1 MRTLG
6 ISATV
11 ALPTVAL
18 LLMAPAHA
26 ERRATCKRICVQAI
40 DACATSRAFAKP
52 QRAKRQCRRQ
62 LLRACRRTGTAACVV
77 APGTST
83 TTTLV
88 PGGTTSTTARM
99 TTTSTSTTSTST
111 TLVTGDGLPHFRGDY
126 TFTGVRTAST
136 CPELAAYPAGEL
148 VLGLSI
154 LNGGFGTWLD
164 GLMNGTVDAEGER
177 KAPPWWMRSVHDCI
191 DFSELPSG
199 VTEWCAAARL
209 TVDGFPPATPS
220 APPPPAAV
228 VFTVEFYA
236 PPSQCTVTY
245 TGALRRDPPGG

>member
-1 MRTLG
+1 MTSQRALILWRVLPLFG
-6 ISATV
+6 IS
-11 ALPTVAL
+11 L
-18 LLMAPAHA
+18 LLPAVTHG
-26 ERRATCKRICVQAI
+26 ERRAVCKRACVQAI
-40 DACATSRAFAKP
+40 HDCAAARSPMKLKKAT
-52 QRAKRQCRRQ
+52 RQCRRQ
-62 LLRACRRTGTAACVV
+62 LIRACRDTGTVACET
-77 APGTST
+77 ATASST
-83 TTTLV
+83 TTTLT
-88 PGGTTSTTARM
+88 PGTTTSTSAPVTTTSTTSTTAPN
-99 TTTSTSTTSTST
+99 
-111 TLVTGDGLPHFRGDY
+111 DGLPHFRGDY
-126 TFTGVRTAST
+126 TFTGVRSAST
-136 CPELAAYPAGEL
+136 CPPLAAYPEGEYS
-148 VLGLSI
+148 LGLTI

-191 DFSELPSG
+191 DLSELPSG

-236 PPSQCTVTY
+236 PLSQCTVTY